1 LTVENPFPLLKSLLS
16 LLSKIVDAFPESLAK
31 STTAT
36 LDQ

>member
-1 LTVENPFPLLKSLLS
+1 LTVENPFALLKSFLS

-36 LDQ
+36 LD